1 VPDGI
6 QAGFPP
12 IYFPVVLNEVRGEFN
27 VMEVYFKELISKDN
41 CLEKLVEDLERVV
54 QGADEL
60 AKSIGVNVAES
71 PEHPVALRLLTL
83 KERCEG
89 MKQRILQRAGDTDR
103 FVRKNPYP
111 FLFMAG
117 LLGMVVGVRLA
128 MPQRIVLAEAI
139 S

>member
-1 VPDGI
+1 
-6 QAGFPP
+6 
-12 IYFPVVLNEVRGEFN
+12 
-27 VMEVYFKELISKDN
+27 MEVYFKELISKDN

-54 QGADEL
+54 QGADDL
-60 AKSIGVNVAES
+60 AKSIGVNIAES
-71 PEHPVALRLLTL
+71 PEHPVAQRLLTL

-117 LLGMVVGVRLA
+117 LFGMVMGVRLA
-128 MPQRIVLAEAI
+128 NPKRIVLAEAR
-139 S
+139 